1 MLALYHAP
9 HSTCSQKVRILLA
22 EKGLE
27 WESRLVNLRRFEHLE
42 PAFLAV
48 NPDAMVP
55 VLVHDGRVLR
65 NSLVIS
71 EYIEDAFP
79 QSSFRPS
86 DLVARAR
93 MREWTVYVSEEPT
106 WSVKVPS
113 FNKNLRPELQ
123 GRYSDAE
130 LAGIASRIP
139 NKETA
144 ARWMKAAKEGFSETE
159 LAASV
164 ARFAATLDRM
174 EHGLA
179 RAPWLAGEDYSLAD
193 MDMAPFV
200 HRMQA
205 VGSGALIAA
214 RPRCADWYS
223 RMLARP
229 AVRKGLVL
237 D

>member
-42 PAFLAV
+42 PAFLAM

-55 VLVHDGRVLR
+55 VLLHDGRVLR

-71 EYIEDAFP
+71 EYLEDAFP
-79 QSSFRPS
+79 QTSFRPA

-93 MREWTVYVSEEPT
+93 MREWTLYVSEEPT

-113 FNKNLRPELQ
+113 FNKNLRPELV
-123 GRYSDAE
+123 GRYTDAE
-130 LAGIASRIP
+130 LAEIASRIP
-139 NKETA
+139 NRETA
-144 ARWMKAAKEGFSETE
+144 ARWMKAAKEGFSEAE

-174 EHGLA
+174 EGALA
-179 RAPWLAGEDYSLAD
+179 DGPWLAGADYSLAD

-200 HRMQA
+200 HRMAA
-205 VGSGALIAA
+205 VGEARLIDA
-214 RPRCADWYS
+214 RPRAADWYA
-223 RMLARP
+223 RIRARP
-229 AVRKGLVL
+229 GFRKAMPA
-237 D
+237 

>member
-42 PAFLAV
+42 PAFLAI
-48 NPDAMVP
+48 NPDALVP
-55 VLVHDGRVLR
+55 VLVHDGRILR

-71 EYIEDAFP
+71 EYLEDAFP
-79 QSSFRPS
+79 QTSFRPV

-93 MREWTVYVSEEPT
+93 MREWTVYVSEEPS

-113 FNKNLRPELQ
+113 FNKNLRPELV

-130 LAGIASRIP
+130 LAGIAARIP
-139 NKETA
+139 NRETA
-144 ARWMKAAKEGFSETE
+144 ARWMKAAKEGFSEAE

-164 ARFAATLDRM
+164 ARFVATLDRM
-174 EHGLA
+174 ERALA
-179 RAPWLAGEDYSLAD
+179 DGPWLAGADYSLAD
-193 MDMAPFV
+193 IDMAPFV
-200 HRMQA
+200 HRMAA
-205 VGSGALIAA
+205 VGEAKLIEA
-214 RPRCADWYS
+214 RPRTADWYA
-223 RMLARP
+223 RMQARP
-229 AVRKGLVL
+229 GVRKGLL
-237 D
+237 L